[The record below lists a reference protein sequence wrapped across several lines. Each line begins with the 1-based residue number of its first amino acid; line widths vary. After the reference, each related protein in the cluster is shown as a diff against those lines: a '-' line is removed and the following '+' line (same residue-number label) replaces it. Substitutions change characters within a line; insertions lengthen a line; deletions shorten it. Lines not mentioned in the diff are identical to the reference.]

1 MTSLHHIKPTSMR
14 WCGCLG
20 YEETRPGSE
29 QRRPRAE
36 DVSYALTG
44 AHCSDPPA
52 TAMESVERR
61 CIPLYTVVPPFLIH
75 RRFTASSLAAA
86 VEQAYASPQRR
97 VWCSL
102 RRLGAWACVL
112 S

>member
-1 MTSLHHIKPTSMR
+1 MTSLHHIKPTSIR
-14 WCGCLG
+14 WCLG
-20 YEETRPGSE
+20 YEETRPESE
-29 QRRPRAE
+29 QRWPSAE

-44 AHCSDPPA
+44 AR
-52 TAMESVERR
+52 TAQIRQLQLWKERR
-61 CIPLYTVVPPFLIH
+61 CIPLYTTVPPFLIH

-86 VEQAYASPQRR
+86 EQAYASPQRR